1 MTSFDVILMFSIVN
15 SEHGLQRLSVADFEQ
30 VHVDRDIL
38 LRLLNLILIII
49 LTVYM

>member
-1 MTSFDVILMFSIVN
+1 MFSIVN
-15 SEHGLQRLSVADFEQ
+15 SEHGLRYSVADFEQ
-30 VHVDRDIL
+30 AHVDRDIL